1 MLKTMKRHGI
11 TLALFAAGTTG
22 LTAIVN
28 SLTENTIAHQAAQQQ
43 KALLDQVV
51 PAERYDNNMQAECY
65 VVTNTVL
72 GNSAPHR
79 LYLARQGDKPVAA
92 AIETTAPDGYSGAIQ
107 LLVGADFHGNVLGS
121 RVIEHHETPG
131 LGDKID
137 IRISDWISHFSG
149 QHVEGE
155 QDKRWAVKKDGG
167 IYDQFTGATITPRA
181 VVKAVKNTALFLET
195 LPAKLNKLPPCGENR

>member
-11 TLALFAAGTTG
+11 TLALFAAGATG
-22 LTAIVN
+22 LTAVVN
-28 SLTENTIAHQAAQQQ
+28 SLTESTIAHQAALQQ

-51 PAERYDNNMQAECY
+51 PAENYDNDMQAECY
-65 VVTNTVL
+65 VVTDIVL
-72 GNSAPHR
+72 GNLSPHR
-79 LYLARQGDKPVAA
+79 VYLARLANKPVAA

-121 RVIEHHETPG
+121 RVMEHHETPG

-149 QHVEGE
+149 QHVESE

-167 IYDQFTGATITPRA
+167 TFDQFTGATITPRA
-181 VVKAVKNTALFLET
+181 VVRAVKNTTLYLET
-195 LPAKLNKLPPCGENR
+195 LPGKLDSLPVCGESQ

>member
-1 MLKTMKRHGI
+1 MLNTMKRHGI
-11 TLALFAAGTTG
+11 TLALFAAGATG
-22 LTAIVN
+22 LTAVVN
-28 SLTENTIAHQAAQQQ
+28 SLTESTIAHQAALQQ

-51 PAERYDNNMQAECY
+51 PAENYDNDMQAECY
-65 VVTNTVL
+65 VVTDSAL
-72 GNSAPHR
+72 GNMAPHR
-79 LYLARQGDKPVAA
+79 LYLARKEGQPVAA

-107 LLVGADFHGNVLGS
+107 LLVGADFGGNVLGS

-149 QHVEGE
+149 RHVEGE

-167 IYDQFTGATITPRA
+167 DFDQFTGATITPRA
-181 VVKAVKNTALFLET
+181 VVRAVKNTALFLET
-195 LPAKLNKLPPCGENR
+195 LPAKLASLPVCGEDQ

>member
-43 KALLDQVV
+43 KTLLDQVV

-65 VVTNTVL
+65 VVTDAVL
-72 GNSAPHR
+72 GNSTPHR

-195 LPAKLNKLPPCGENR
+195 LPAKLNKLPPCGENL

>member
-22 LTAIVN
+22 LTAVVN

-65 VVTNTVL
+65 VVTDAVL
-72 GNSAPHR
+72 GNRAPHR

-92 AIETTAPDGYSGAIQ
+92 AVETTAPDGYSGAIQ

-195 LPAKLNKLPPCGENR
+195 LPAKLNKLPPCGENL

>member
-22 LTAIVN
+22 LTAVVN

-51 PAERYDNNMQAECY
+51 PAEHYDNNMQAECY

>member
-22 LTAIVN
+22 LTAVVN

-51 PAERYDNNMQAECY
+51 PVDRYDNNMQAECY
-65 VVTNTVL
+65 VVTDAVL
-72 GNSAPHR
+72 GNSTPHR

-181 VVKAVKNTALFLET
+181 VVKAVKNTALYLET
-195 LPAKLNKLPPCGENR
+195 LPAKLNKLPPCGENL

>member
-51 PAERYDNNMQAECY
+51 PADRYDNNMQAECY
-65 VVTNTVL
+65 VVTDVVL

-92 AIETTAPDGYSGAIQ
+92 AVETTAPDGYSGAIQ

-181 VVKAVKNTALFLET
+181 VVKAVKNTALYLET
-195 LPAKLNKLPPCGENR
+195 LPAKLNKLPPCGENL

>member
-22 LTAIVN
+22 LTAVVN

-65 VVTNTVL
+65 VVTDAVL
-72 GNSAPHR
+72 GNSTPHR

-181 VVKAVKNTALFLET
+181 VVKAVKNTALYLET
-195 LPAKLNKLPPCGENR
+195 LPAKLNKLPPCGENL